1 MQHGVGIFYTDG
13 ATGEISGNTVSQYQ
27 KGGIVAK
34 VSARVSVTD
43 NTVTGLGA
51 VKFIAQNGIQIS
63 GGATATQ
70 MTGNTVSKNHYTQ
83 GADPGWTSSGILFF
97 NAGTTP
103 KVGKIASTNN
113 VFKNQANVTVIG

>member
-1 MQHGVGIFYTDG
+1 M
-13 ATGEISGNTVSQYQ
+13 
-27 KGGIVAK
+27 
-34 VSARVSVTD
+34 TD

-63 GGATATQ
+63 GGAIATV
-70 MTGNTVSKNHYTQ
+70 TGNTVSKNQYTQ
-83 GADPGWTSSGILFF
+83 GADPGWTSSGILFY

-103 KVGKIASTNN
+103 KTGKIASTNN